1 MATNR
6 EAHVTVLL
14 RRIGADSEAA
24 AELLAMAA
32 ECLKAREPMPDNL
45 ADYLARALSRAAST
59 YRDERVSQLG
69 NDLGLT
75 KVGATSKQVNPIDVA
90 VMIEGGET
98 ETQLKSK
105 LSKEHGDISE
115 STALKHIKK
124 AKDARNK
131 THEIIESN
139 GLSSLVRRRNSDASK

>member
-6 EAHVTVLL
+6 EAHVAVLL
-14 RRIGADSEAA
+14 RRIGADTEAA
-24 AELLAMAA
+24 AELMAMAA
-32 ECLKAREPMPDNL
+32 ECLKAREPMPDL

-124 AKDARNK
+124 AIDARKK

-139 GLSSLVRRRNSDASK
+139 GLSSLVRRRNNDASK

>member
-1 MATNR
+1 MTTNR
-6 EAHVTVLL
+6 EAHVAVLL

-32 ECLKAREPMPDNL
+32 ECLKTREPMPDAL

-69 NDLGLT
+69 NELGLT
-75 KVGATSKQVNPIDVA
+75 KVGATSKWVNPIDVA
-90 VMIEGGET
+90 VMVEGGET
-98 ETQLKSK
+98 ETQLKRK
-105 LSKEHGDISE
+105 LSKQHGDISE

-124 AKDARNK
+124 AIDARKK
-131 THEIIESN
+131 TREIIESN
-139 GLSSLVRRRNSDASK
+139 ELKSLVRPRNSKV

>member
-1 MATNR
+1 
-6 EAHVTVLL
+6 
-14 RRIGADSEAA
+14 
-24 AELLAMAA
+24 
-32 ECLKAREPMPDNL
+32 MPDAL

-75 KVGATSKQVNPIDVA
+75 KVGATSKRINAIDVA
-90 VMIEGGET
+90 VMVEGGET

-124 AKDARNK
+124 AIDARKK

-139 GLSSLVRRRNSDASK
+139 GLSSLVRRRNDDVSK